1 LSVALLPLVNANRY
15 RPTQPAALILSPDAL
30 GAALLGAA
38 VEVSGL
44 KVGFPGENET
54 PRDALRRMRPSYVL
68 IDCDDS
74 AAADESLIGPALM
87 TGARI
92 FLFGADSRMRLRK
105 HLAIRFHMGIIVLP
119 NDTERIATILATPA
133 TEAPASKPV

>member
-1 LSVALLPLVNANRY
+1 MLPHVNANRY
-15 RPTQPAALILSPDAL
+15 RPTQAAALILSPDAL

-44 KVGFPGENET
+44 TVGFPGANET

-74 AAADESLIGPALM
+74 TASDESLIGPALM

-92 FLFGADSRMRLRK
+92 FLFGADGRMRLRK
-105 HLAIRFHMGIIVLP
+105 HLAIRFHMGVIVLP
-119 NDTERIATILATPA
+119 NDTERIASILGTPTA
-133 TEAPASKPV
+133 EAPASETV